1 MSVLEKKKKCFPSIS
16 KVKLESGKIVTMSEL
31 QIGDNVQTGLVSVLF
46 SYTKSDIKILD
57 FKKDK
62 N

>member
-1 MSVLEKKKKCFPSIS
+1 
-16 KVKLESGKIVTMSEL
+16 MSEL

-46 SYTKSDIKILD
+46 SYTESDIKILD
-57 FKKDK
+57 FTKDK